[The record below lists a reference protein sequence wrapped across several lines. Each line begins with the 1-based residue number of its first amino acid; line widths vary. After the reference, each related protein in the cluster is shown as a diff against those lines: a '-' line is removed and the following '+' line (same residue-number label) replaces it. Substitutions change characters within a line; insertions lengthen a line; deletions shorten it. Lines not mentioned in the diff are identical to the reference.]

1 MMPFRLAEEPG
12 AQQASLAKPI
22 AKLCERRSS
31 VSSQSVKQVLLSLDA
46 AVADRQESHLPS
58 FLTPEHDRQYCSV
71 EPKLSLSFL

>member
-12 AQQASLAKPI
+12 AQEASLAKGI

-31 VSSQSVKQVLLSLDA
+31 VSWQSIKQVLLPLDA
-46 AVADRQESHLPS
+46 RIADQQESHPPS
-58 FLTPEHDRQYCSV
+58 FLTPEHDRQFCSV

>member
-12 AQQASLAKPI
+12 AQASLAKAF

-31 VSSQSVKQVLLSLDA
+31 VSWQSIKQVLLSLDA
-46 AVADRQESHLPS
+46 RIADQQESHLPS
-58 FLTPEHDRQYCSV
+58 FLTPEHDRRFCSV